1 MNEPQKLDFLTA
13 TKAIEQGQNLHEVAG
28 LSRDFIRLLYA
39 TAVGQYES
47 GQYLEALNS
56 LHQLTVLDARN
67 ADNWALL
74 GNCLLRMGMFAEAVT
89 AWRIAMSAA
98 PTFATAAT
106 VTRTAVA
113 LKDAEAS
120 AEALIVARLHRKTPE
135 QFAEYETL
143 LDSWN
148 LMAAAAAD

>member
-13 TKAIEQGQNLHEVAG
+13 AKAIEQGKNLHEVAG

-47 GQYLEALNS
+47 GQYIDALES

-74 GNCLLRMGMFAEAVT
+74 GNCLLRMGMFSEAVT
-89 AWRIAMSAA
+89 AWRVALSAA
-98 PTFATAAT
+98 PSFATAAT

-113 LKDAEAS
+113 LKNKEAS
-120 AEALIVARLHRKTPE
+120 AEGLIVARLHRKTPE
-135 QFAEYETL
+135 QFAEYEAL

-148 LMAAAAAD
+148 LMAGAAAD